1 MTAHDNGIGQPIDRR
16 SLLKLLAAAGTGAAA
31 GGVPWT
37 AAAQGAPAFELEDA
51 KYRPAYDSFK
61 GYYFQDAEWVKQTV
75 PRLSWPKDGDKVPE
89 LQLIM
94 PNNNP
99 DWLDAW
105 RKWAK
110 DGEQIGLR
118 YNIQQMSP
126 ARWLEEINGHRHGD
140 VELHP
145 SILRPERVD
154 PSEWLVSRAYG
165 PDRRNYGEWVNKEY
179 DALIEKQTAEGD
191 PAKRLEFVKQAQK
204 VLAEDLYVNVF
215 GWGPSII
222 EAYNAA
228 GWDNFAKT
236 TGFGVANFNAFHG
249 FLKAKPKTGTKS
261 QMRVGMTA
269 LLETTNII
277 AASNNMRSIGRMI
290 YDRLAY
296 FDENLKVIPW
306 ALSSW
311 TRIDER
317 TWDIVLRP
325 GMEFHDGKPVTVD
338 DLKFTFDFMMQFER
352 GIFWTANRFLES
364 VEITDAGKGVIRTK
378 FKQPYGQFESYFLM
392 LNVILPKHIW
402 QNIMTEQ
409 GVGDDP
415 RRLRIDTPIGS
426 GPFRFGR
433 YRKDTE
439 LQMVAN
445 KKHFSQPA
453 VDEIWVV
460 VAPSLDGLMGRLES
474 QQIDVIESSDISL
487 TPSQAAQLGKQ
498 KHVKIERS
506 KDINW
511 FHGVVRASWLP
522 WRDYQ
527 FRLAWQHSIDREFL
541 VKVPWEGAGRVP
553 ASNTFLVEGNPWHN
567 PDLPKPP
574 GFDLAKSREIL
585 KAAGYSWASDGRL
598 VYPSSKEGGFR
609 KRVTQVTK
617 DGYTWGG
624 LKMLASS

>member
-1 MTAHDNGIGQPIDRR
+1 MTDDTPATGAPLDRR
-16 SLLKLLAAAGTGAAA
+16 SLLKLMAATGAGSAAAG
-31 GGVPWT
+31 VPWR
-37 AAAQGAPAFELEDA
+37 AAAQGAAKFELEDP
-51 KYRPAYDSFK
+51 KYKSMYEGFK
-61 GYYFQDAEWVKQTV
+61 GYYFQDPEWVKQTT
-75 PRLSWPKDGDKVPE
+75 PRLTWPKEGERIPE
-89 LQLIM
+89 LQIIM

-165 PDRRNYGEWVNKEY
+165 SDRRNYGEWVVKEY
-179 DALIEKQTAEGD
+179 DALVDRQTAESD
-191 PAKRLEFVKQAQK
+191 PKKRLELVRQAQR
-204 VLAEDLYVNVF
+204 VFAEDLYVSVF
-215 GWGPSII
+215 GWGPTII
-222 EAYNAA
+222 EAYNAG
-228 GWDNFAKT
+228 GWEDLVRT

-249 FLKAKPKTGTKS
+249 FLKAKPKAGNKS
-261 QMRVGMTA
+261 LMRVGMTA
-269 LLETTNII
+269 LLETTNIL

-296 FDENLKVIPW
+296 FDEKLNVIPW
-306 ALSSW
+306 ALQSW
-311 TRIDER
+311 TKVDDR
-317 TWDIVLRP
+317 TWDVVLRP

-338 DLKFTFDFMMQFER
+338 DLKFTFDFMLRYER
-352 GIFWTANRFLES
+352 GIFWTANRYLES
-364 VEITDAGKGVIRTK
+364 AEVTDAGKGTMRLR
-378 FKQPYGQFESYFLM
+378 FKQPYGQFESYFLL

-409 GVGDDP
+409 GTGDDP
-415 RRLRIDTPIGS
+415 RRVRIDTPIGS
-426 GPFRFGR
+426 GPYRFGR
-433 YRKDTE
+433 YRRDTE
-439 LQMVAN
+439 LQLVAN
-445 KKHFSQPA
+445 RKHFAQPS

-474 QQIDVIESSDISL
+474 QQLDVIESSDISL
-487 TPSQAAQLGKQ
+487 TPSQAAQLGKSR
-498 KHVKIERS
+498 HVKVERTQ
-506 KDINW
+506 DINW

-522 WRDYQ
+522 WRDIQ

-553 ASNTFLVEGNPWHN
+553 ASNTFLVDGNPWHA
-567 PDLPKPP
+567 PDLPRPP
-574 GFDLAKSREIL
+574 EFSLAKAREVL
-585 KAAGYSWASDGRL
+585 KAAGYGWASDGRL
-598 VYPSSKEGGFR
+598 LYPSPKDDAWRQRVTRVSKE
-609 KRVTQVTK
+609 
-617 DGYTWGG
+617 GYTWGG
-624 LKMLASS
+624 LKMLPPG

>member
-1 MTAHDNGIGQPIDRR
+1 MTGYDNGIGRPIDRR
-16 SLLKLLAAAGTGAAA
+16 SLLKLLAVAGSGAAA
-31 GGVPWT
+31 SGLPRDAT
-37 AAAQGAPAFELEDA
+37 AQGTPKFELEDA
-51 KYRPAYDSFK
+51 KYTPAYDSFK
-61 GYYFQDAEWVKQTV
+61 GYYFQDPEWVKQTV
-75 PRLSWPKDGDKVPE
+75 PRLTWPKDGERIPE
-89 LQLIM
+89 LQIIM

-191 PAKRLEFVKQAQK
+191 PKKRLELVKQAQK
-204 VLAEDLYVNVF
+204 VLAEDLYTNVF

-222 EAYNAA
+222 EAYNAG
-228 GWDNFAKT
+228 GWENFVKT
-236 TGFGVANFNAFHG
+236 TGFGVANFNLFHG
-249 FLKAKPKTGTKS
+249 FLKARPRTGTKS
-261 QMRVGMTA
+261 SMRVGMTA

-296 FDENLKVIPW
+296 FDENLNVIPW
-306 ALSSW
+306 ALASW
-311 TRIDER
+311 NRLDDR

-325 GMEFHDGKPVTVD
+325 GMEFHDGKPVTVE
-338 DLKFTFDFMMQFER
+338 DLKFTFDFMMKFER

-364 VEITDAGKGVIRTK
+364 VEIVDAAKGVLRTR
-378 FKQPYGQFESYFLM
+378 FKQPYGQFESYFLQ
-392 LNVILPKHIW
+392 LNVILPRHIW

-445 KKHFSQPA
+445 KKHFSQPV

-474 QQIDVIESSDISL
+474 QQIDVIESSDIAL
-487 TPSQAAQLGKQ
+487 TPSQAAQLSKQ
-498 KHVKIERS
+498 KHVRIERT

-522 WRDYQ
+522 WRDFQ

-541 VKVPWEGAGRVP
+541 VKVPWEGSGRVP

-574 GFDLAKSREIL
+574 EFNLGRAREIL
-585 KAAGYSWASDGRL
+585 KAAGYSWGSDGRL
-598 VYPSSKEGGFR
+598 QYPSSRDEAWR
-609 KRVTQVTK
+609 RRVVKVTR

-624 LKMLASS
+624 LKMLPSS

>member
-31 GGVPWT
+31 GGLHWT
-37 AAAQGAPAFELEDA
+37 AAAQGTPAFELEDD
-51 KYRPAYDSFK
+51 KYRRAYEGFK
-61 GYYFQDAEWVKQTV
+61 GYYFQDPEWVKQTV
-75 PRLSWPKDGDKVPE
+75 PRLSWPKDGEKVPE
-89 LQLIM
+89 LQIIM

-179 DALIEKQTAEGD
+179 DALIEKQTAESD
-191 PAKRLEFVKQAQK
+191 PVKRLEYVKQAQK
-204 VLAEDLYVNVF
+204 VLAEDLYINVF

-222 EAYNAA
+222 EAYNGA
-228 GWDNFAKT
+228 GWDNFVKT

-249 FLKAKPKTGTKS
+249 YLKATPKAGGKP
-261 QMRVGMTA
+261 QLRVGMTA

-325 GMEFHDGKPVTVD
+325 GMEFHDGKPVTVE
-338 DLKFTFDFMMQFER
+338 DLKFTFDFMMKYER

-364 VEITDAGKGVIRTK
+364 VEITDAAKGVIRTK

-433 YRKDTE
+433 YRRDTE
-439 LQMVAN
+439 LQLVAN
-445 KKHFSQPA
+445 KKHFSKPV

-487 TPSQAAQLGKQ
+487 TPSQAEQLGKS
-498 KHVKIERS
+498 KHVTIVRS

-522 WRDYQ
+522 WRDYE

-541 VKVPWEGAGRVP
+541 VKVPWEGSGRVP
-553 ASNTFLVEGNPWHN
+553 ASNTFLVEGSPWHN

-585 KAAGYSWASDGRL
+585 KAAGYSWAADGRL
-598 VYPSSKEGGFR
+598 VYPSSKDEAWR
-609 KRVTQVTK
+609 KRVTRVTRE
-617 DGYTWGG
+617 GYTWGG
-624 LKMLASS
+624 LKMLPSS